1 MTAVLDLFE
10 THLLVTDLN
19 AAIDFYRDVVGLR
32 LAHVTPA
39 GDAAFMWIGDGA
51 EAMLG
56 LWVCGSSPLR
66 MTSHAAFRTS
76 TAEVMAASQTL
87 RAAGVTP
94 LDFSGRPT
102 DAPVVLAWMPAAAV
116 YFRDPDGNLL
126 EFIAM
131 LPELPRP
138 DLGVL
143 PWRMWEFIHQPV
155 AAHAS

>member
-1 MTAVLDLFE
+1 MTALLDLFE
-10 THLLVTDLN
+10 AHFLVTDLN
-19 AAIDFYRDVVGLR
+19 AAVDFYRDVVGLR
-32 LAHVTPA
+32 LAYVTPA
-39 GDAAFMWIGDGA
+39 RDAAFMWIGEA
-51 EAMLG
+51 HEAMLG
-56 LWVCGSSPLR
+56 LWASGPAPLR
-66 MTSHAAFRTS
+66 VTSHAAFRTS
-76 TAEVMAASQTL
+76 AVEVMAAPLML

-102 DAPVVLAWMPAAAV
+102 NAPVVLAWMPAAAV

-131 LPELPRP
+131 LPERPRP

-143 PWRMWEFIHQPV
+143 PWRMWEFIHQPA

>member
-1 MTAVLDLFE
+1 MTGMLDLFE
-10 THLLVTDLN
+10 AHFLVTDLN
-19 AAIDFYRDVVGLR
+19 AAVDFYRDVVGLR
-32 LAHVTPA
+32 LAHVTAA
-39 GDAAFMWIGDGA
+39 GDAAFMWIGEA
-51 EAMLG
+51 REAMFG
-56 LWVCGSSPLR
+56 LWACGPAPLR
-66 MTSHAAFRTS
+66 VTSHAAFRTS
-76 TAEVMAASQTL
+76 VADVMAAPPRL
-87 RAAGVTP
+87 RTAGVTP

-131 LPELPRP
+131 LPEQPRP

-143 PWRMWEFIHQPV
+143 PWRMWQFIRQPA

>member
-1 MTAVLDLFE
+1 MTASLDLFE
-10 THLLVTDLN
+10 AHLLVTDLN
-19 AAIDFYRDVVGLR
+19 AAIEFYRDVVGLR
-32 LAHVTPA
+32 LAHVTPE
-39 GDAAFMWIGDGA
+39 GEAAFMWIGEA
-51 EAMLG
+51 PEAMLG
-56 LWVCGSSPLR
+56 LWASGTSPLR
-66 MTSHAAFRTS
+66 VTSHTAFRTS
-76 TAEVMAASQTL
+76 TADVMAAAQLL
-87 RAAGVTP
+87 RDAGVTP

-131 LPELPRP
+131 LPERARP

-143 PWRMWEFIHQPV
+143 PWRMWEFMHQPA

>member
-10 THLLVTDLN
+10 AHLLVTDVH
-19 AAIDFYRDVVGLR
+19 AAVNFYRDVVGLR
-32 LAHVTPA
+32 LAHVTHA
-39 GDAAFMWIGDGA
+39 GDAAFMWIGEA
-51 EAMLG
+51 REAMLG
-56 LWVCGSSPLR
+56 LWACGSGPLR
-66 MTSHAAFRTS
+66 VTSHAAFRTS
-76 TAEVMAASQTL
+76 AADVMTAPLML
-87 RAAGVTP
+87 RDAGVTP

-102 DAPVVLAWMPAAAV
+102 NAPVVLAWMPAAAV

-131 LPELPRP
+131 LPEQPRA

-143 PWRMWEFIHQPV
+143 PWRMWEFIHLHT

>member
-1 MTAVLDLFE
+1 MTASLDLFE
-10 THLLVTDLN
+10 AHLLVTDLN
-19 AAIDFYRDVVGLR
+19 AAVDFYRDVVGLR
-32 LAHVTPA
+32 LAYVTPA
-39 GDAAFMWIGDGA
+39 RDAAFMWIGA
-51 EAMLG
+51 APEAMLG
-56 LWVCGSSPLR
+56 LWVSGPAPLR
-66 MTSHAAFRTS
+66 VTSHAAFRTS
-76 TAEVMAASQTL
+76 AADVMAAPLTL

-102 DAPVVLAWMPAAAV
+102 DAPVVLAWMPAVAV

-131 LPELPRP
+131 LPERPRP

-143 PWRMWEFIHQPV
+143 PWRMWEFVHQPA

>member
-1 MTAVLDLFE
+1 MTALLDLFE
-10 THLLVTDLN
+10 AHLLVTDVN
-19 AAIDFYRDVVGLR
+19 AAVDFYRNVVGLR

-39 GDAAFMWIGDGA
+39 RDAAFMWIGDA
-51 EAMLG
+51 PDAMLG
-56 LWVCGSSPLR
+56 LWACGSSPLR
-66 MTSHAAFRTS
+66 VTSHTAFRTS
-76 TAEVMAASQTL
+76 AADVMAAPQML
-87 RAAGVTP
+87 RASGVMP

-131 LPELPRP
+131 LPEPPRP

-143 PWRMWEFIHQPV
+143 PWRMWESIHQPA

>member
-1 MTAVLDLFE
+1 MTALLDLFE
-10 THLLVTDLN
+10 AHLLVTDLQ
-19 AAIDFYRDVVGLR
+19 AAVDFYTDVVGLR
-32 LAHVTPA
+32 RAHVTPA
-39 GDAAFMWIGDGA
+39 GDAAFMWIGDGR

-56 LWVCGSSPLR
+56 LWASGTAPLR
-66 MTSHAAFRTS
+66 VTSHAAFRTS
-76 TAEVMAASQTL
+76 AAEVLAAPLML

-94 LDFSGRPT
+94 LDFSGRPA

-131 LPELPRP
+131 LPEQPRP

-143 PWRMWEFIHQPV
+143 PWRMWEFIHQPA

>member
-1 MTAVLDLFE
+1 MTVSLDLFE
-10 THLLVTDLN
+10 THFLVTDL
-19 AAIDFYRDVVGLR
+19 AAAVDFYRDVVGLR

-39 GDAAFMWIGDGA
+39 RDAAFMWIGEA
-51 EAMLG
+51 PEAMLG
-56 LWVCGSSPLR
+56 LWSCRTSPLR
-66 MTSHAAFRTS
+66 LTSHAAFRAS
-76 TAEVMAASQTL
+76 AADVMAAPRLL

-131 LPELPRP
+131 LPERPRP

-143 PWRMWEFIHQPV
+143 PWRMWEFIHQPA

>member
-10 THLLVTDLN
+10 AHLLVSDLN
-19 AAIDFYRDVVGLR
+19 AAVDFYRDVVGLR
-32 LAHVTPA
+32 LAHLTPA
-39 GDAAFMWIGDGA
+39 GDAAFMWIGDA
-51 EAMLG
+51 PASMLG
-56 LWVCGSSPLR
+56 LWVSGTAPLR
-66 MTSHAAFRTS
+66 VTSHAAFRAS
-76 TAEVMAASQTL
+76 AADVLAAPETL
-87 RAAGVTP
+87 RAEGVTP

-131 LPELPRP
+131 LPERPRP

-143 PWRMWEFIHQPV
+143 PWRMWEFIHQPA

>member
-1 MTAVLDLFE
+1 MTTLLDLFE
-10 THLLVTDLN
+10 AHLLVTDLN
-19 AAIDFYRDVVGLR
+19 AAVDFYRDIVGLR
-32 LAHVTPA
+32 VAHVTPA
-39 GDAAFMWIGDGA
+39 GEAAFMWIGDA
-51 EAMLG
+51 PQAMLG
-56 LWVCGSSPLR
+56 LWASGTSPLR
-66 MTSHAAFRTS
+66 VTSHAAFRTS
-76 TAEVMAASQTL
+76 TADVMAAAQML

-131 LPELPRP
+131 LPERPRP

-143 PWRMWEFIHQPV
+143 PWRMWEFMHQPA

>member
-1 MTAVLDLFE
+1 MTASLDLFE
-10 THLLVTDLN
+10 AHLLVTDLN
-19 AAIDFYRDVVGLR
+19 AAVDFYREVVGLR
-32 LAHVTPA
+32 LAHVTSSR
-39 GDAAFMWIGDGA
+39 DAAFMWIGEA
-51 EAMLG
+51 REAMLG
-56 LWVCGSSPLR
+56 LWASGTVPLR
-66 MTSHAAFRTS
+66 VTSHAAFRAS
-76 TAEVMAASQTL
+76 AADVMGAPLML

-102 DAPVVLAWMPAAAV
+102 NAPVVLAWMPAAAV

-131 LPELPRP
+131 LPEQPRP

-143 PWRMWEFIHQPV
+143 PWRMWEFMHQPA

>member
-10 THLLVTDLN
+10 AHFLVTDLD
-19 AAIDFYRDVVGLR
+19 AAVDFYRDVVGLR
-32 LAHVTPA
+32 LAHVTA
-39 GDAAFMWIGDGA
+39 ASGAAFMWIGEA
-51 EAMLG
+51 REAMLG
-56 LWVCGSSPLR
+56 LWACGAAPLR
-66 MTSHAAFRTS
+66 VTCHAAFRTS
-76 TAEVMAASQTL
+76 VADVMAAPPML
-87 RAAGVTP
+87 RTAGVTP

-131 LPELPRP
+131 LPEQPRP

-143 PWRMWEFIHQPV
+143 PWRMWQFIHQPA

>member
-1 MTAVLDLFE
+1 MTASLDLFE
-10 THLLVTDLN
+10 AHFLVSDLN
-19 AAIDFYRDVVGLR
+19 AAVDFYRDVVGLR
-32 LAHVTPA
+32 LAHLTP
-39 GDAAFMWIGDGA
+39 GNEAAFMWIG
-51 EAMLG
+51 EAPEAILG
-56 LWVCGSSPLR
+56 LWSCGSSPLR
-66 MTSHAAFRTS
+66 VTSHAAFRTS
-76 TAEVMAASQTL
+76 AADVMAAPQML

-131 LPELPRP
+131 LPERPRP

-143 PWRMWEFIHQPV
+143 PWRMWEFIHQPA

>member
-10 THLLVTDLN
+10 AHLLVTNLN
-19 AAIDFYRDVVGLR
+19 AAVRFYRDVVGLR

-39 GDAAFMWIGDGA
+39 GDAAFMWIGEA
-51 EAMLG
+51 SEAMLG
-56 LWVCGSSPLR
+56 LWACGTSPLR
-66 MTSHAAFRTS
+66 VTSHAAFRTS
-76 TAEVMAASQTL
+76 AADVMATPLML

-102 DAPVVLAWMPAAAV
+102 NAPVVLAWMPAAAV

-131 LPELPRP
+131 LPERPRP

-143 PWRMWEFIHQPV
+143 PWGMWEFIHQPA

>member
-10 THLLVTDLN
+10 AHFLVTDLH
-19 AAIDFYRDVVGLR
+19 AAVDFYREVVGLR

-39 GDAAFMWIGDGA
+39 GDAAFMWIGEA
-51 EAMLG
+51 PEAMLG
-56 LWVCGSSPLR
+56 LWACGTAPLR
-66 MTSHAAFRTS
+66 VTSHAAFRTS
-76 TAEVMAASQTL
+76 AADVMAAPQML

-94 LDFSGRPT
+94 LDFSGRPS

-131 LPELPRP
+131 LPERPRP
-138 DLGVL
+138 ELGVL
-143 PWRMWEFIHQPV
+143 PWRMWEFIHQPT
-155 AAHAS
+155 AAYAS

>member
-10 THLLVTDLN
+10 AHLLVTDVT
-19 AAIDFYRDVVGLR
+19 AAVKFYRDVVGLR

-39 GDAAFMWIGDGA
+39 GDAAFMWIGEA
-51 EAMLG
+51 SEAMLG
-56 LWVCGSSPLR
+56 LWACGTSPLR
-66 MTSHAAFRTS
+66 VTSHAAFRAS
-76 TAEVMAASQTL
+76 AADVMAASLML

-102 DAPVVLAWMPAAAV
+102 NAPVVLAWMPAAAV

-131 LPELPRP
+131 LPERPRP

-143 PWRMWEFIHQPV
+143 PWQMWEFIHQPA